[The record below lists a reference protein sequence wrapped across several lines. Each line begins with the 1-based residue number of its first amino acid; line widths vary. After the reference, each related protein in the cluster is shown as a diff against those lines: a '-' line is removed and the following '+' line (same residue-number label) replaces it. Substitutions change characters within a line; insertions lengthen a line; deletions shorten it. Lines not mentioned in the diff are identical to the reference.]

1 MEKQNYVGL
10 KATEKFI
17 ASMMLADKRL
27 TAEANILLEK
37 RIKFC
42 KIEIENSFDLEPL
55 NSVRFKE
62 DEIA

>member
-1 MEKQNYVGL
+1 
-10 KATEKFI
+10 
-17 ASMMLADKRL
+17 MMLADKRL